1 MKRRLPMVLVFL
13 FSAIFLVINSFQ
25 SFQPSSDLP
34 SIESIKLNYSWQ
46 IINSTTWQLHKEAK
60 DDLKHTKQIIASADK
75 IQYQNDSKV
84 SDLTAPFIIK
94 QEVDRVVFI
103 ASKTGRSEQE
113 NIVSLFGGV
122 VIESVDLS
130 ANAVK
135 TLTSDSVVYN
145 NLLQTLS
152 SNQRTTVQQPG
163 LTISGDTMKLDIGQE
178 KYHFKGN
185 VVTHYTPIEREI
197 D

>member
-1 MKRRLPMVLVFL
+1 MVLVFL

-46 IINSTTWQLHKEAK
+46 IINSTTWQLPKLAK
-60 DDLKHTKQIIASADK
+60 DDLKNTKQIIASADK

-84 SDLTAPFIIK
+84 SDLTAPFIIQ

-103 ASKTGRSEQE
+103 ASQTGRSEQE

-135 TLTSDSVVYN
+135 TLTSESVVYN

-163 LTISGDTMKLDIGQE
+163 LTISGDTMKFDIGQE
-178 KYHFKGN
+178 KHHFKGN
-185 VVTHYTPIEREI
+185 VVTHYTPIKREI

>member
-34 SIESIKLNYSWQ
+34 SIESIKLDYSWQ

-84 SDLTAPFIIK
+84 SDLTAPFIIQ

-103 ASKTGRSEQE
+103 ASQTGRSEQE

-135 TLTSDSVVYN
+135 TLTSESVVYN

-163 LTISGDTMKLDIGQE
+163 LTISGDTMKFDIGQE
-178 KYHFKGN
+178 KHHFKGN

>member
-34 SIESIKLNYSWQ
+34 SIESIKLDYSWQ

-84 SDLTAPFIIK
+84 SDLTAPFIIQ

-103 ASKTGRSEQE
+103 TSQTGRSEQE

-135 TLTSDSVVYN
+135 TLTSESVVYN

-163 LTISGDTMKLDIGQE
+163 LTISGDTMKFDIGQE
-178 KYHFKGN
+178 KHHFKGN
-185 VVTHYTPIEREI
+185 VVTHYIPIEREI